1 MRYMKK
7 LLPLVMLLM
16 TASAANAGGL
26 VTRHQSSLQHTVDPT
41 RTITSRTANSFAV
54 SGSGVTMDVDGG
66 SLSGADQAVGSLG
79 TLTTGQ
85 AAGSFGT
92 AYQTTAGEAFSY
104 STSFTAGD
112 KTDATGTVSTVY
124 TAGSAGDYSSGS
136 SAPGTIGLDHGL
148 TVTGT
153 TQGAGTSV
161 TAQFV
166 TEITVID

>member
-1 MRYMKK
+1 MKAG
-7 LLPLVMLLM
+7 LFAFAMLLM
-16 TASAANAGGL
+16 TAGAANAGGL

-41 RTITSRTANSFAV
+41 RTITPRTANSFAV
-54 SGSGVTMDVDGG
+54 SGSGVTMDDSGG
-66 SLSGADQAVGSLG
+66 SLSSADLVVGGLG
-79 TLTTGQ
+79 TLTNGA
-85 AAGSFGT
+85 AAGSFST

-104 STSFTAGD
+104 SNSFTAGD
-112 KTDATGTVSTVY
+112 ATNGTGTVSTIY
-124 TAGSAGDYSSGS
+124 TAGTAGDYSSGGN
-136 SAPGTIGLDHGL
+136 PGTIGLDHGL

>member
-1 MRYMKK
+1 MKRFV
-7 LLPLVMLLM
+7 PLIMLLM

-54 SGSGVTMDVDGG
+54 AGSGVTMDLEGG
-66 SLSGADQAVGSLG
+66 SLSGADQVVGGLG
-79 TLTTGQ
+79 TLTDGS
-85 AAGSFGT
+85 AGGSFGT

-104 STSFTAGD
+104 SNSFTSGD
-112 KTDATGTVSTVY
+112 ATDATGTVSTVY
-124 TAGSAGDYSSGS
+124 TAGTAGSYSGD
-136 SAPGTIGLDHGL
+136 AKPGTIGLDHGL
-148 TVTGT
+148 TVSGT

-166 TEITVID
+166 TEVTVID

>member
-1 MRYMKK
+1 MNK
-7 LLPLVMLLM
+7 LVPLIMLLM

-26 VTRHQSSLQHTVDPT
+26 VTRHQSSLQHIVDPT

-54 SGSGVTMDVDGG
+54 AGSGVTMDLEGG
-66 SLSGADQAVGSLG
+66 SLSGADQKIGGLG
-79 TLTTGQ
+79 TLTDGS

-104 STSFTAGD
+104 SNSFTSGD
-112 KTDATGTVSTVY
+112 ATDATGTVSTVY
-124 TAGSAGDYSSGS
+124 TAGSAGDYSGGS
-136 SAPGTIGLDHGL
+136 TAPGTIGLDHGL

-166 TEITVID
+166 TEVTVID